1 LVEMRN
7 TDRSVKES
15 RVERE
20 SNAREREK
28 SGKLAK
34 EIERLG
40 LLVKEKGEA
49 LKDSDIKNAILE

>member
-1 LVEMRN
+1 MRN
-7 TDRSVKES
+7 NDRSVKES

-40 LLVKEKGEA
+40 LLVKEKGES